1 MKKKALITG
10 ITGQDGAY
18 LAQHLLGLDYEVY
31 GAFRR
36 SAGIN
41 TSNLDYLGVT
51 DGIKMVSFELLELT
65 NIIRTIDKI
74 QPDEVYNLAAQSFV
88 GASFDQPQFTAETND
103 LGVLRLL
110 EAIRLVNK
118 DIKFYQA
125 STSEMFG
132 KVQSIPQTEETPFY
146 PRSPYAVAKLAAH
159 WYTTNYRESYDMFAC
174 SGILFNH
181 ESPIRGHEFVT
192 RKITMA
198 AARIQAGTQEI
209 LTLGNLQAKRD
220 WGYAKEY
227 VQLMH
232 KMLQHDTPDDYVIAT
247 NETNTIERCVEVAFA
262 ATDVEIKWEG
272 EGVDQKGIDSK
283 TGKVRVEVSPEF
295 FRPAEVELLIGSP
308 KKAKDILGWEPKV
321 TFKELI
327 ELMVVEDI
335 KRL

>member
-18 LAQHLLGLDYEVY
+18 LAQHLLGLGYEVY
-31 GAFRR
+31 GAYRR

-88 GASFDQPQFTAETND
+88 GASFDQPLFTAETND

-198 AARIQAGTQEI
+198 VARIQAGTQDI

-262 ATDVEIKWEG
+262 AADVEIKWEG

>member
-1 MKKKALITG
+1 MKKTALITG

-18 LAQHLLGLDYEVY
+18 LAQHLLGLGYEVY
-31 GAFRR
+31 GAYRR

-65 NIIRTIDKI
+65 NIIRTIEKI

-88 GASFDQPQFTAETND
+88 GASFDQPLFTAETND

-132 KVQSIPQTEETPFY
+132 KVQSIPQTEKTPFY

-198 AARIQAGTQEI
+198 VARIQAGTQSI

-232 KMLQHDTPDDYVIAT
+232 KMLQHETADDYVIAT

-262 ATDVEIKWEG
+262 AGGIEIEWQG
-272 EGVDQKGIDSK
+272 EGVDQKGIDKK
-283 TGKVRVEVSPEF
+283 TGKALVEVSPEF

-308 KKAKDILGWEPKV
+308 QKAKDILGWEPKT

-327 ELMVVEDI
+327 ELMVAEDI

>member
-31 GAFRR
+31 GAYRR

-88 GASFDQPQFTAETND
+88 GASFDQPLFTAETND